1 MKIAVMGT
9 GGVGG
14 YFGAKLAR
22 SGCDV
27 GFIARGAHLAAIR
40 ERGLMVKSGGGD
52 VHIVPARAT
61 ADPREI
67 GPVELVLFGVKL
79 WDTAA
84 AAEAIRPLLGPDTA
98 VISFQNG
105 VVKDD
110 ILIEA
115 LGRDAVVGGVCY
127 IAATITEPGVISHT
141 GTMQRLVFGEY
152 DGRRSQRVERFA
164 AACRAAGIDA
174 EISPDIR
181 RAIWEKFVFLVA
193 FSAITATT
201 RRPIGAVRAHPQTR
215 RLLAAAMQ
223 EVVDVGRA
231 LGVALAPDFVAD
243 RLRFADQ
250 LPENMTSSMA
260 NDLERGNRLE
270 AAWLSGDVAR
280 RAVPLGVAAPVNAT
294 LFDVLSIAADG
305 ASAR

>member
-14 YFGAKLAR
+14 YFGTRLALGG
-22 SGCDV
+22 SDV
-27 GFIARGAHLAAIR
+27 AFVARGAQLAAMREHGLRVRSAGGDLHLAP
-40 ERGLMVKSGGGD
+40 V
-52 VHIVPARAT
+52 RAT
-61 ADPREI
+61 DDPREI
-67 GPVELVLFGVKL
+67 GPVDLVLFGVKL

-84 AAEAIRPLLGPDTA
+84 AAAAIRPIVTGDAMVVSL
-98 VISFQNG
+98 QNG

-110 ILIEA
+110 ILMET
-115 LGRDAVVGGVCY
+115 LGRRAVIGGVCY
-127 IAATITEPGVISHT
+127 IAATIAEPGVIVHT

-152 DGRRSQRVERFA
+152 DGTRSARVELFE
-164 AACRAAGIDA
+164 AACRQAGIDA
-174 EISPDIR
+174 EVSADIT
-181 RAIWEKFVFLVA
+181 RALWEKFVFLVA
-193 FSAITATT
+193 FSAVTATT

-231 LGVALAPDFVAD
+231 QGVALAPDFVAD

-250 LPENMTSSMA
+250 LPVTMTSSMA

-270 AAWLSGDVAR
+270 VPWLSGDVAR
-280 RAVPLGVAAPVNAT
+280 RGAAVGVPSPVNGT

-305 ASAR
+305 VATR

>member
-27 GFIARGAHLAAIR
+27 TFIARGAHLAAIR
-40 ERGLMVKSGGGD
+40 ERGLSVKSSGGD
-52 VHIVPARAT
+52 LHVAPARAT
-61 ADPREI
+61 ADPREV
-67 GPVELVLFGVKL
+67 GAVDLVLFGVKL
-79 WDTAA
+79 WDTATA
-84 AAEAIRPLLGPDTA
+84 VRATRPLLGSDTA

-115 LGRDAVVGGVCY
+115 LGADAVVGGVCY
-127 IAATITEPGVISHT
+127 IAATIAEPGVIAHT

-152 DGRRSQRVERFA
+152 DGRRSARVERFE

-174 EISPDIR
+174 EVSADIR

-193 FSAITATT
+193 FSAITAVT

-223 EVVDVGRA
+223 EVIDVGRA
-231 LGVALAPDFVAD
+231 QGVALAPDFVAD

-250 LPENMTSSMA
+250 LPESMTSSMA

-270 AAWLSGDVAR
+270 APWLSGDVAR
-280 RAVPLGVAAPVNAT
+280 RGATLGVPTAVNGT
-294 LFDVLSIAADG
+294 LFDVLSLAAEG
-305 ASAR
+305 TAAN